1 MTRSLP
7 RRLLRSTPAVATS
20 SVALLAAG
28 ALAACGGG
36 AAGKGDAKTAQADAS
51 GAEKR
56 ESIGELA
63 AEQGGLAALGGAGN
77 REQGTGTELAFAGPL
92 RAETLSKKSPPK
104 LDGMLKEW
112 HARSPA
118 KETIS
123 GSTGGLGLDVAVQA
137 SDDTIWI
144 AAEIADAK
152 LTRSTKYGDAEDHV
166 TLTIAFPSSRGALTA
181 YEIGMWPGTP
191 GSAAGA
197 VKWTAGPKAGQKV
210 AGARL
215 VEHDDK
221 GGVTFEATVPWSS
234 FPEARTVRVGMR
246 AAFRYHDG
254 DGSTVTGVLGTGAG
268 SVDKPNDLPALPIAA
283 EHAVASGLLEQ
294 RGLSGTKPNIDVFAD
309 VAGDEQKER
318 ISVFG
323 RFFTICG
330 PAYRKGRQFFWR
342 EVAGDIVSL
351 ETTPVTGR
359 AKEDLLVRRRVTQG
373 GSTHEILEVWSI
385 PTGEEPTTIFAQQIA
400 ITSSDGKRRV
410 SNAARVAA
418 KEIEVTTEPAVG
430 WDPGSFNETI
440 AGDIEPLLLPWG
452 TIKSRT
458 FKLEGG
464 KFAQASEVTQAPAQ
478 ASTNA
483 SGGGA
488 KSGDP
493 LPKDVPTPAVQK
505 GSDLGKQVLEA
516 YMKDAGIA
524 AGTKP
529 RFDLEVNVDGDAKP
543 ERVVLFGR
551 DIVVFGPSFKGGT
564 GYARMSLSQLA
575 EERDVG
581 ELTARDLDG
590 DGAAE
595 IIVRGA
601 RHVKGPA
608 GEAIDIDGLFVYQV
622 KGGNVGRV
630 FAVETGR
637 EMAGKR
643 VQGLVQFVPAKGGKG
658 FDIDVRPGAAKG
670 WTKDS
675 YPWPEDKPGS
685 GPIEPLL
692 LPWGELKNVRYT
704 WNGSTFAPAR

>member
-1 MTRSLP
+1 MTRSRS
-7 RRLLRSTPAVATS
+7 RRLFGSTSFAATS
-20 SVALLAAG
+20 SAAALALA

-36 AAGKGDAKTAQADAS
+36 GAGRGDAKAPASDANAS
-51 GAEKR
+51 DEH
-56 ESIGELA
+56 ESIGALA

-77 REQGTGTELAFAGPL
+77 REQGTGTEVAFAGPL

-104 LDGMLKEW
+104 LDGVLKEW

-118 KETIS
+118 KETLS
-123 GSTGGLGLDVAVQA
+123 GTTDGLGLDVAVQA
-137 SDDTIWI
+137 SDDTLWI

-152 LTRSTKYGDAEDHV
+152 LTRSTKYADAEDHV
-166 TLTIAFPSSRGALTA
+166 TFTIAFPSGRGALAA
-181 YEIGMWPGTP
+181 YEIGLWPGTP
-191 GSAAGA
+191 GSAPGA

-215 VEHDDK
+215 VENDVK
-221 GGVTFEATVPWSS
+221 GGVTFEATIPWSS
-234 FPEARTVRVGMR
+234 FPEARTTRVGMR

-254 DGSTVTGVLGTGAG
+254 DGSSVTGVIGNGAG
-268 SVDKPNDLPALPIAA
+268 GVDAPGDLPALPIAA

-294 RGLSGTKPNIDVFAD
+294 KGLSGTKPKIDVFAD
-309 VAGDEQKER
+309 VAGDDHKER

-330 PAYRKGRQFFWR
+330 PNYRKGRQFFWR

-351 ETTPVTGR
+351 ETTQVTGR
-359 AKEDLLVRRRVTQG
+359 GKEDLLVRRRVTQG
-373 GSTHEILEVWSI
+373 GSTHDILEVWSI
-385 PTGEEPTTIFAQQIA
+385 PTGEEPTTIFAHQIA
-400 ITSSDGKRRV
+400 IASGDGKRRV
-410 SNAARVAA
+410 SNAARVSN

-430 WDPGSFNETI
+430 WDASSFNETI

-452 TIKSRT
+452 TIKSKT

-464 KFAQASEVTQAPAQ
+464 KFAKASEVAQAGAPA
-478 ASTNA
+478 AA
-483 SGGGA
+483 GGTA
-488 KSGDP
+488 TAEA
-493 LPKDVPTPAVQK
+493 LPRDVPTPAVHK

-516 YMKDAGIA
+516 FMKDAGIA

-575 EERDVG
+575 DDRDVG

-595 IIVRGA
+595 LIVRGT
-601 RHVKGPA
+601 RHVKSPA
-608 GEAIDIDGLFVYQV
+608 GDAIDIDGLFVYQV

-630 FAVETGR
+630 FSVETGR

-670 WTKDS
+670 WTKDT
-675 YPWPEDKPGS
+675 YPWPQDRPGA

-692 LPWGELKNVRYT
+692 LPWGDLKNVRYT
-704 WNGSTFAPAR
+704 WNGSAFAPAP